1 MELEPVK
8 LFAELG
14 LLFEM
19 ELEPVKL
26 FAGLER
32 SFETEPEPVKL
43 FAGLGVSFETEPE
56 KLSAGLER
64 SFETERERLE
74 LSIGMW
80 GEWLRCLRCSL
91 GEGLSPAGF
100 VTNRLL
106 PPVPVSAHPSYYRR
120 REEHSTE
127 LTQLTCRS
135 QVSGANL
142 GNSSTIPLAS

>member
-1 MELEPVK
+1 
-8 LFAELG
+8 
-14 LLFEM
+14 M

-26 FAGLER
+26 FAGLGL

-43 FAGLGVSFETEPE
+43 F
-56 KLSAGLER
+56 AGLER

-80 GEWLRCLRCSL
+80 EEWLMCLRCSL

-106 PPVPVSAHPSYYRR
+106 PPVPVSAHPNYYRR

-127 LTQLTCRS
+127 LTQLTCNRS
-135 QVSGANL
+135 QLSGANL